1 MDPRDEQGK
10 IWMDG
15 NFIDWK
21 DATIHVMSHVIHY
34 GTSVFEGMRCYKT
47 PKGPSIFRLKD
58 HIRRLFDSAKIYR
71 TPIPFSQQQVLDACK
86 ETIRINNFES
96 AYVRPI
102 VFRGYGSL
110 GVDPSKCPVHVVI
123 GALNWGKYLGDEGV
137 NQGVDVCISSW
148 NRMAPNTMPTMAK
161 AGANYMNSQLI
172 KLQAMADGYTEGIG
186 LDVDGFVSEGSGENI
201 FLIRDGVLYTPTSG
215 SSILPGLTRNCIFK
229 IAKEF
234 DVPVV
239 ETKINRE
246 MLYIA
251 DEIFLTGSAAEVTP
265 VRSVDRISIGS
276 GSRGPLTEKIQTRY
290 FDYVNGERED
300 VYGWH
305 DIIGTDV

>member
-1 MDPRDEQGK
+1 MDKRDEQGK

-15 NFIDWK
+15 EFIDWK

-47 PKGPSIFRLKD
+47 PKGPSIFRLDD

-71 TPIPFSQQQVLDACK
+71 MPIPFSQK
-86 ETIRINNFES
+86 EIIEASKATIQKNGFES

-102 VFRGYGSL
+102 VFRGYNSL
-110 GVDPSKCPVHVVI
+110 GVDPSKCPVQVVV
-123 GALNWGKYLGDEGV
+123 GALNWGKYLGDDGV
-137 NQGVDVCISSW
+137 NNGVDVRVSSW

-172 KLQAMADGYTEGIG
+172 KMEAMVDGYTEGIG
-186 LDVDGFVSEGSGENI
+186 LDVNGYISEGSGENI
-201 FLIRDGVLYTPTSG
+201 FIIRDSILYTP
-215 SSILPGLTRNCIFK
+215 SIDSCVLPGLTRDCIFK

-234 DVPVV
+234 DLTVN
-239 ETKINRE
+239 EAKINRE

-251 DEIFLTGSAAEVTP
+251 DEIFFTGSAAEVTP
-265 VRSVDRISIGS
+265 IKSVDRIPVGS
-276 GSRGPLTEKIQTRY
+276 GTRGPITEKIQARY
-290 FDYVNGERED
+290 FEYVNGERDD

-305 DIIGTDV
+305 DIIGENV